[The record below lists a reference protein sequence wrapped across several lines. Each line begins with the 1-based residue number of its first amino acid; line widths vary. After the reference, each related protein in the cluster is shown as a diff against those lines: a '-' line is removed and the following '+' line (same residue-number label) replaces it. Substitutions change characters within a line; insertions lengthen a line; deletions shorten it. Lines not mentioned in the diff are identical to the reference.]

1 MNMRLSTLIITL
13 FITVNS
19 VLAQS
24 STVGVLFSGD
34 LFLSTDN
41 VNTTVINERNPYSP
55 WGIYTTAQLDVINT
69 GGLPAISG
77 GRNYPN
83 RLGINYGF
91 LRNGINLGVG
101 GKMIL
106 DDIEPAEFYPD
117 IMVRLHPI
125 KLITKNARSL
135 DIALILN
142 ISNTIE
148 FGAGLSIPFILNRY

>member
-1 MNMRLSTLIITL
+1 MRLSTLIITL
-13 FITVNS
+13 FISINS
-19 VLAQS
+19 VFAQS

-41 VNTTVINERNPYSP
+41 INTMVINDRNPYSP
-55 WGIYTTAQLDVINT
+55 WGIYTTAQLNIINT
-69 GGLPAISG
+69 GGMPMVTSNG
-77 GRNYPN
+77 NYPN

-101 GKMIL
+101 GKMVL
-106 DDIEPAEFYPD
+106 DDFEPAQFYPD
-117 IMVRLHPI
+117 VMIRLHPI
-125 KLITKNARSL
+125 KLITQNARSL
-135 DIALILN
+135 DIAIILN